1 MVISKITMFFEQ
13 MIMRENK
20 TIYTIGHSNHEIDFF
35 LELLQSQKIDCVVD
49 VRSTPASK
57 YNPQFN
63 QKPLAAFLKNK
74 EIIYLHFGQ
83 EFGARQ
89 EDDGLL
95 DENGCVNFAWFRKTR
110 AFQDGIERVDI
121 GLSKGFRIALM
132 CSEGNP
138 LECHRFSMISVYLEE
153 IGIEVKHILKDK
165 SLLSNEQLEGQLLKK
180 FKKKLPQPSL
190 FEPNVDTKAQLKAA
204 YELHNQWIGW
214 KPEQESH

>member
-1 MVISKITMFFEQ
+1 MQ
-13 MIMRENK
+13 ENR

-35 LELLQSQKIDCVVD
+35 LELLQSQNIDCVVD

-63 QKPLAAFLKNK
+63 QKPLSAFLKNK
-74 EIIYLHFGQ
+74 EITYMHFGQ

-89 EDDGLL
+89 EDEGLL

-110 AFQDGIERVDI
+110 AFQNGIERIDI
-121 GLSKGFRIALM
+121 GLDKGFKIALM

-138 LECHRFSMISVYLEE
+138 LECHRFSMISVYLAE
-153 IGIEVKHILKDK
+153 IGMEVKHILKDK
-165 SLLSNEQLEGQLLKK
+165 SLLSNVELEQQLLKK

-190 FEPNVDTKAQLKAA
+190 FTPDVDEKAQLKAA

-214 KPEQESH
+214 KPKQKDHHDFQNHDGLNE